1 MKKTLAIFL
10 VSITWFS
17 VIAQYV
23 LMMENRITTILEST
37 IRFFSFFTI
46 LTNTLVAVY
55 FTYILLK
62 KRSITIKLFD
72 YPGCLTAITV
82 YIFIVGLVY
91 QVVLRKLWDPDG
103 LQMIV
108 DESLHT
114 VIPLLVVLYW
124 GFYEN
129 KALLKWRS
137 IPRWLLYPLVYLIYI
152 MLRGY
157 FSGFYPYPFINL
169 AQLDSTEVLINILIL
184 VLIFIVFSVLFTA
197 IGKYTLKN
205 FKT

>member
-10 VSITWFS
+10 ALVAWFAVIT
-17 VIAQYV
+17 QYV

-46 LTNTLVAVY
+46 LTNTLVAIY
-55 FTYILLK
+55 FTFISLK

-82 YIFIVGLVY
+82 YIFMVGLVY
-91 QVVLRKLWDPDG
+91 QVVLRKLWNPAG
-103 LQMIV
+103 LQMII
-108 DESLHT
+108 DELLHT
-114 VIPLLVVLYW
+114 LIPLLVILYW

-129 KALLKWRS
+129 KTLLKWRY
-137 IPRWLLYPLVYLIYI
+137 IPWWLIYPLVYLIYI
-152 MLRGY
+152 MLRGH

-169 AQLDSTEVLINILIL
+169 SELDISKVLTNILIL
-184 VLIFIVFSVLFTA
+184 ILIFVVFSVLFTG
-197 IGKYTLKN
+197 IGKYVSNKI
-205 FKT
+205 KT